1 MKKSILTF
9 SKIIGSIILI
19 LALGSLGLWWYF
31 NITFLNFEKD
41 FAEQNRIKNLTLNE
55 YTFLDRN
62 QNGKLD
68 VYEDE
73 RKSIEERVEDLLSQS
88 RVNIT
93 TKLRSTN
100 SVLYLKTNLWFGIK
114 AGGSVG
120 HISGVVNGL
129 LRSGFNPSFASA
141 EPPVMV
147 DDSVPFISINP
158 PSTFGVP
165 YELNNYRF
173 QNNTLEY
180 DYS

>member
-9 SKIIGSIILI
+9 SKIIGLIILI

-73 RKSIEERVEDLLSQS
+73 RKSIEERVEDLLSQMTLEEKIHLLKGS
-88 RVNIT
+88 GLGSAIGDKNSEVPGAVGTIV
-93 TKLRSTN
+93 STPRFQQYIYQM
-100 SVLYLKTNLWFGIK
+100 VQLALGFYLKETVRIEHTIVL
-114 AGGSVG
+114 
-120 HISGVVNGL
+120 H
-129 LRSGFNPSFASA
+129 
-141 EPPVMV
+141 
-147 DDSVPFISINP
+147 
-158 PSTFGVP
+158 
-165 YELNNYRF
+165 F
-173 QNNTLEY
+173 Q
-180 DYS
+180 